1 MGSFDGAEICE
12 LVGLYLINKLSKL
25 LGNENM
31 GLYRDGRVPAIE
43 TASDPILD
51 KMRENIIALFKEEGP
66 RITYDT
72 NLTETDFVDVTFS
85 LETSK
90 FFPFK
95 KPNNVPLY
103 INVKANHRSTIIKDL
118 SKMIKKRLSE
128 LSCNKG
134 EFDKAKLLYEKS
146 LQESGY

>member
-1 MGSFDGAEICE
+1 MGSFDGDEICE
-12 LVGLYLINKLSKL
+12 LVGLYLLNKLCKL

-31 GLYRDGRVPAIE
+31 GLYRDDRVPAIK

-66 RITYDT
+66 TITYDT

-103 INVKANHRSTIIKDL
+103 INVKANHRSTILKDL
-118 SKMIKKRLSE
+118 SKMINKRLSE

>member
-31 GLYRDGRVPAIE
+31 GLYRDDRVPAIE

-66 RITYDT
+66 TITYDT

-103 INVKANHRSTIIKDL
+103 INVKANHRSTILKDL
-118 SKMIKKRLSE
+118 SKMINKRLSE

>member
-1 MGSFDGAEICE
+1 MESFDGAEICE
-12 LVGLYLINKLSKL
+12 LVGLYLLNKLSKL

-31 GLYRDGRVPAIE
+31 GLYRDDRLPAIK

-51 KMRENIIALFKEEGP
+51 KMKENIIAFFKEEGLT
-66 RITYDT
+66 ITYGT
-72 NLTETDFVDVTFS
+72 NLTETDFLDVTFS

-90 FFPFK
+90 FFPFR

-118 SKMIKKRLSE
+118 SKMINKRLSE
-128 LSCNKG
+128 LSCEKG
-134 EFDKAKLLYEKS
+134 EFDKEKLLYEKS
-146 LQESGY
+146 LQESDY

>member
-31 GLYRDGRVPAIE
+31 GLYRDDRVPAIE

>member
-12 LVGLYLINKLSKL
+12 LVGLYLLNKLCKL

-31 GLYRDGRVPAIE
+31 GLYRDDRVPAIK

-66 RITYDT
+66 TITYDT

-103 INVKANHRSTIIKDL
+103 INVKANHRSTILKDL
-118 SKMIKKRLSE
+118 SKMINKRLSE